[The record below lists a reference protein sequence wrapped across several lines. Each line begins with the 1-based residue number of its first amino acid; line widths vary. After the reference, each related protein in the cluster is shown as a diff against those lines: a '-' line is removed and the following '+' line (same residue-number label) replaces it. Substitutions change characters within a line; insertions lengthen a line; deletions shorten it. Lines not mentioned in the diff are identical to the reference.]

1 MPTAKA
7 EKLNSAT
14 RTSFKHGLIPLAEA
28 VTPRVAAY
36 NAPVYK
42 PYKKNKKK

>member
-36 NAPVYK
+36 NVPVYK
-42 PYKKNKKK
+42 EKNKKK